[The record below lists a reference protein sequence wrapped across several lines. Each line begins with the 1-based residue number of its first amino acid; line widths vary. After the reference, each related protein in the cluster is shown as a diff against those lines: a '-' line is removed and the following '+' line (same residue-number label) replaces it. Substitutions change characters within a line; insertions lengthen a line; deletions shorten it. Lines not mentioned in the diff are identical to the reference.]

1 MKKIEI
7 NGEVFYFKLN
17 HGIFYPDTV
26 TDFYSLQSYTKRK
39 KYFIFGK
46 QIEVPVYNYE
56 FTVYMNIENPKYSAA
71 EVRRSIERELIIL
84 NRKRKIEKGN
94 II

>member
-1 MKKIEI
+1 MKKLEI

-17 HGIFYPDTV
+17 YGIFYPGVV
-26 TDFYSLQSYTKRK
+26 TDFYRLQSYIKRK
-39 KYFIFGK
+39 KYFIFGN

-56 FTVYMNIENPKYSAA
+56 FTVYMNIENPKYSAFI
-71 EVRRSIERELIIL
+71 VRKAIKENL
-84 NRKRKIEKGN
+84 NRKREIEKGD